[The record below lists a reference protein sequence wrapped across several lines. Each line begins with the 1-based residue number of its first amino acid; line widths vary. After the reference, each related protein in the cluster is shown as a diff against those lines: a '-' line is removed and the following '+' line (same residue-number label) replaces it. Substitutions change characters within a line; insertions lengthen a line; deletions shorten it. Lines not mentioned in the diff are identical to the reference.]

1 MKAAFTVLKKRLR
14 IPVVMTRDS
23 VCAGD
28 DCDAPHEKAL
38 ETYSLLDPA
47 AFAEAISSGYL
58 PLVAGSGH
66 SWTCLLNGTKI
77 AEISN
82 KGVRALVRET
92 PFEESNRVH
101 FKYHASTW

>member
-1 MKAAFTVLKKRLR
+1 MKAAFKVLKERLR
-14 IPVVMTRDS
+14 IRVVMTRDS

-47 AFAEAISSGYL
+47 AFAEAISDDYL
-58 PLVAGSGH
+58 PIVAGSGH
-66 SWTCLLNGTKI
+66 SWTCLLNGIKI
-77 AEISN
+77 AEISI
-82 KGVRALVRET
+82 KGARALVHET

-101 FKYHASTW
+101 FRYHASTW

>member
-1 MKAAFTVLKKRLR
+1 MKAAFKVLKDRLR

-28 DCDAPHEKAL
+28 DCDAPHEKSL

-47 AFAEAISSGYL
+47 AFAESVAGGYL
-58 PLVAGSGH
+58 PLVAGSAH
-66 SWTCLLNGTKI
+66 SWTCLLNGTRI
-77 AEISN
+77 AEISS
-82 KGVRALVRET
+82 KGVRALVREA

-101 FKYHASTW
+101 FRYHSAAW